1 MTRKAKR
8 IHDVDGNGSC
18 TTKNH
23 LPLELARAAL
33 GRGGKIRGSGRKT
46 GSRSRRRLNCYGRRR
61 GLRKCGLG
69 AFWILNR

>member
-8 IHDVDGNGSC
+8 IHDVDCNGSC

-33 GRGGKIRGSGRKT
+33 GRGGKIRGSGRKRAQGRDVASIAT
-46 GSRSRRRLNCYGRRR
+46 GE
-61 GLRKCGLG
+61 G
-69 AFWILNR
+69 ADCANVT